1 MRGQCAA
8 NEKQTVANQ
17 ILQQLREHVSR
28 GASSAVEL
36 EGKRSRAR
44 TRPTTE
50 ESETKASV
58 TQGL

>member
-1 MRGQCAA
+1 MRGQGATD
-8 NEKQTVANQ
+8 ETQTVATQ
-17 ILQQLREHVSR
+17 TLQQLREHVCR
-28 GASSAVEL
+28 GGSSAVEL